1 MNKDLGENMENEELK
16 ALETVRD
23 EIAKIKAKYQKKAE
37 KEREK
42 VNDVFVTVC
51 GEKCYTEAEINDWY
65 GTDYITASQADR
77 YIEKLNKKK
86 SAAGQKGTLTKSERV
101 YRVFANII
109 NNLTAEIQDIKIK
122 QEQEQKKQERW
133 EIAQAQGCSYKEFLE
148 IEEVSRQSE
157 EYERLMGI

>member
-1 MNKDLGENMENEELK
+1 MRNMENEELK
-16 ALETVRD
+16 ALEIARD
-23 EIAKIKAKYQKKAE
+23 EVIKIKAKYQRKAE

-42 VNDVFVTVC
+42 VNNVFVTVC
-51 GEKCYTEAEINDWY
+51 GEKCYTETEINDWY
-65 GTDYITASQADR
+65 GADYITCEQADK

-101 YRVFANII
+101 YQVFENII
-109 NNLTAEIQDIKIK
+109 NNLMVGIHDIKIK
-122 QEQEQKKQERW
+122 QDQERKRQERW

-157 EYERLMGI
+157 EYEKLMGV